1 MAARSSSKPRPLPP
15 ELLRLEGMLT
25 DRRGFGLDQD
35 EPTYRRATNLQRAI
49 CRAIDGE
56 DVAELWNDPQVRA
69 GFGGMKP
76 EAWRPKQFVIAAS
89 IRSAKSMIVAAKAV
103 CLSQTVDLTGVTKGD
118 EIRIP
123 ILAPEKDQ
131 AHAVF
136 NHIVGNLVGNP
147 LLRPLMIDDPTSD
160 SVLLRHPSGHQI
172 EIKVTALS
180 RFATT
185 LVGRWLPAAI
195 FDEAPRMVG
204 EQDGVRNLPDA
215 LDAIA
220 GRIRPGG
227 IIMLIGSPHAP
238 FGPMYD
244 MIHEHFG
251 KPSRDCVVVRAAGPA
266 MNPPYWT
273 EERVDHLRRTR
284 PNAYRTDYLAEFAD
298 PEEAMFGL
306 DLVESRTRK
315 MPLER
320 EPVKGH
326 DYVATMDPATRGNAW
341 TMTLTECTGVNE
353 RFEPKLAVALTREWR
368 GSKEKP
374 LNPEV
379 VFAEMA
385 ITLRPYGCTQVITD
399 QFACDVLMP
408 MAAAHGLHLYA
419 DPMTQAKRFEYCSR
433 LKVALEEDRFELS
446 PDPKMGRDLVS
457 VRRRITQNGVTVHLP
472 ETSDGRHADF
482 VPTLMLAMA
491 FPPMPPRAVPAQK
504 PQFMQAAAAV
514 MREEKADFWEGVVDR
529 MSGGGDAWV

>member
-1 MAARSSSKPRPLPP
+1 MARPARKSAPLPP

-25 DRRGFGLDQD
+25 DKRGFDLGK
-35 EPTYRRATNLQRAI
+35 ATPLQRAI
-49 CRAIDGE
+49 CRSLDGE
-56 DVAELWNDPQVRA
+56 DIGDELWANAEVRN
-69 GFGGMKP
+69 GFGGARP
-76 EAWRPKQFVIAAS
+76 EAWRPKIFVIAAA
-89 IRSAKSMIVAAKAV
+89 IRSAKSMIVAAKSIT
-103 CLSQTVDLTGVTKGD
+103 LSQTVDLTGVTVGD

-136 NHIVGNLVGNP
+136 NHIVGNVVNRP
-147 LLRPLMIDDPTSD
+147 MLRQLMVEDPTAD
-160 SVLLRHPSGHQI
+160 SIKLRHPTGYII

-227 IIMLIGSPHAP
+227 FIGLVGSPHAP

-244 MIHEHFG
+244 LINEHFG
-251 KPSRDCVVVRAAGPA
+251 KPSRDVVVVRAPGPA
-266 MNPPYWT
+266 MNPEYWT
-273 EERVDHLRRTR
+273 TERCEDLKRTR
-284 PNAYRTDYLAEFAD
+284 PAAYRTDVLAEFAD

-306 DLVESRTRK
+306 DLVEARTRRA
-315 MPLER
+315 PLER

-341 TMTLTECTGVNE
+341 TMTLTECTGTNE

-368 GSKEKP
+368 GTKEKP
-374 LNPEV
+374 LNPDL

-385 ITLRPYGCTQVITD
+385 IVLRPYGCTQVVTD

-491 FPPMPPRAVPAQK
+491 FPPMPPRLVPPQK

-514 MREEKADFWEGVVDR
+514 MREEKKDFWEGVVDR
-529 MSGGGDAWV
+529 MTGGADAWT